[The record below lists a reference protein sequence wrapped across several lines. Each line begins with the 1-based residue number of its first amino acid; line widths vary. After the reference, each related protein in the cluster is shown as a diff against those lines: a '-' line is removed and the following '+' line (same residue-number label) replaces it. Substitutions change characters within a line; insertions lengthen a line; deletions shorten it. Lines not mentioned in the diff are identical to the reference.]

1 MAKELT
7 RKRMECGDLS
17 PLWLSWNAKRRQVA
31 ALHTLRD
38 PKCLIQFN
46 FNLRR
51 PHPIHERI
59 ASKRSGASA
68 ENP

>member
-7 RKRMECGDLS
+7 RQRMECGDLS

-38 PKCLIQFN
+38 PKCLKQFN
-46 FNLRR
+46 FNLHKPQLIGAPAGVQRDKVN
-51 PHPIHERI
+51 PI
-59 ASKRSGASA
+59 
-68 ENP
+68 